1 MNGENEFCFRVCR
14 EIATAA
20 AAHRGARET
29 GRNRTGGD
37 LFMASLYSS
46 SLRRS
51 CCGGSRL
58 TFHVP
63 SRFFQLF
70 ELLFWW
76 RIALGCAGLISHSY
90 NPPSASWRGSRRVS
104 EIHAPTKDPER
115 DANKDA
121 KNTPLLI
128 RFLLNS
134 LVIYGGFVACLL
146 YDTNCFLLEEPPIIL
161 LVCLYTFWTL
171 QFDILKIFVV
181 LFLLHAKPKP

>member
-1 MNGENEFCFRVCR
+1 
-14 EIATAA
+14 
-20 AAHRGARET
+20 
-29 GRNRTGGD
+29 
-37 LFMASLYSS
+37 MASLCSS
-46 SLRRS
+46 SLPRS

-58 TFHVP
+58 TFHVD

-76 RIALGCAGLISHSY
+76 GIALGCAGLISYSY
-90 NPPSASWRGSRRVS
+90 NPPSASWRGSRPVS

-115 DANKDA
+115 DANKDP
-121 KNTPLLI
+121 KNIPLLI

-134 LVIYGGFVACLL
+134 LVIYGAFVACLL
-146 YDTNCFLLEEPPIIL
+146 NGRSCFLLEEPPIIL

-171 QFDILKIFVV
+171 QFDILKIIVV

>member
-1 MNGENEFCFRVCR
+1 
-14 EIATAA
+14 
-20 AAHRGARET
+20 
-29 GRNRTGGD
+29 
-37 LFMASLYSS
+37 MAFLYSS

-51 CCGGSRL
+51 CCGSSRL
-58 TFHVP
+58 TFHVS
-63 SRFFQLF
+63 SRFFQIF

-76 RIALGCAGLISHSY
+76 IIALGCAGLISYSY

-121 KNTPLLI
+121 KNTLLI

-134 LVIYGGFVACLL
+134 LVIYGAFVACLL